1 MGVLR
6 RFLGVLLLGV
16 VGLLIVGFA
25 TGRVASVVTNGVS
38 MLPTHRAGDLVL
50 VVRHDRYEIGDVV
63 AYRDEASGE
72 VVLHRIVDV
81 TADGFTIKG
90 DNNRST
96 DSATPTADELIGA
109 EALRLPRV
117 GRWLGSPLVLALVAG
132 LLVALGGLT
141 ALGPRG
147 APDDRTP
154 DRGASDGRASDG
166 RSTPDR
172 SPIGRGPDGRRRP
185 RARRRRGHLALLAV
199 TVAVA
204 GGLVAAFVAPP
215 TEVPAPP
222 VPMHVGSLGYTAS
235 VAPGDTY
242 PDGLVQT
249 GQPVFSKLADQVA
262 VTFRYEGDPTLV
274 ANARLRAILGAAAG
288 WSTSLTLAPLTPVV
302 AGGVQLHGTLDLT
315 AMRDLLA
322 RVQDATGLTL
332 TTVQLQLEAVV
343 TPDPSTDASTFTEQI
358 VFRLDEIGLHPAES
372 TEVTPSL
379 DGPVVASTQP
389 VRDEQPAPREVGGVP
404 RAARRW
410 LVVALLVLIAATV
423 TAWPS
428 HASATAAD
436 DGDGDAEVGDHRENS
451 DDGERDDPTPM
462 PAPADVGAGAPVP
475 RPTVRTTRVAAVELP
490 PVPMRVRLASR
501 ADLDRIALDAEVPVL
516 ERDDGWAAVVTPT
529 CLHWWEPDGI
539 PPAPPRWAPAL
550 PIELGPLPPPP
561 HAPAP
566 RRTTPVLADPFDA
579 SPESP
584 YDAPPTTGT
593 QAPVLLVADP
603 LPPLPPLPP
612 PAPHELPTT
621 EIRLDAVEQLRDEF
635 LTPRRPLFRDR
646 RVAAHAVRATID
658 DIVAYLSDAPGASGA
673 SDTPGAPATAGADHP
688 PATRISGR
696 GTPASAP
703 D

>member
-1 MGVLR
+1 
-6 RFLGVLLLGV
+6 
-16 VGLLIVGFA
+16 
-25 TGRVASVVTNGVS
+25 
-38 MLPTHRAGDLVL
+38 
-50 VVRHDRYEIGDVV
+50 
-63 AYRDEASGE
+63 
-72 VVLHRIVDV
+72 
-81 TADGFTIKG
+81 
-90 DNNRST
+90 
-96 DSATPTADELIGA
+96 
-109 EALRLPRV
+109 
-117 GRWLGSPLVLALVAG
+117 
-132 LLVALGGLT
+132 
-141 ALGPRG
+141 
-147 APDDRTP
+147 
-154 DRGASDGRASDG
+154 
-166 RSTPDR
+166 
-172 SPIGRGPDGRRRP
+172 
-185 RARRRRGHLALLAV
+185 
-199 TVAVA
+199 
-204 GGLVAAFVAPP
+204 
-215 TEVPAPP
+215 
-222 VPMHVGSLGYTAS
+222 
-235 VAPGDTY
+235 
-242 PDGLVQT
+242 
-249 GQPVFSKLADQVA
+249 
-262 VTFRYEGDPTLV
+262 
-274 ANARLRAILGAAAG
+274 
-288 WSTSLTLAPLTPVV
+288 
-302 AGGVQLHGTLDLT
+302 
-315 AMRDLLA
+315 
-322 RVQDATGLTL
+322 
-332 TTVQLQLEAVV
+332 
-343 TPDPSTDASTFTEQI
+343 
-358 VFRLDEIGLHPAES
+358 
-372 TEVTPSL
+372 
-379 DGPVVASTQP
+379 
-389 VRDEQPAPREVGGVP
+389 
-404 RAARRW
+404 
-410 LVVALLVLIAATV
+410 VLIAATV